1 MKVNE
6 VCYDSRKRF
15 AITFLLESPERLP
28 FESWPG
34 IKNVIEDYRAID
46 PSNMKKITNNICR
59 YDTVG
64 SVFYWYHQNDQII
77 LGIEL
82 EKAPQ
87 ALILRMIGKD
97 PAYRKKP
104 PYASELYD
112 VILKNYGESICLH
125 SDKTLSDEGFEIWR
139 RLYNDGHNV
148 LVYNVNAP
156 ANTFL
161 RCPTLD
167 DFQKYFGDSKEFRDY
182 SYVLCE
188 NITHLLNIHSHFNIR
203 KIREDNNLGVD

>member
-1 MKVNE
+1 
-6 VCYDSRKRF
+6 
-15 AITFLLESPERLP
+15 LESPERQA

-34 IKNVIEDYRAID
+34 IKNVIQEFID
-46 PSNMKKITNNICR
+46 CNPTSVKNVTDNIKK
-59 YDTVG
+59 YDSIN
-64 SVFYWYHQNDQII
+64 SVFYWYHYDDQII
-77 LGIEL
+77 LGVEL
-82 EKAPQ
+82 QRTPFS
-87 ALILRMIGKD
+87 LVVRMIGKD

-112 VILKNYGESICLH
+112 VILKNCGKTICLH

-148 LVYNVNAP
+148 LVYNVNDP

-167 DFQKYFGDSKEFRDY
+167 DFQNYFGDSKEFRDY

-188 NITHLLNIHSHFNIR
+188 NISWLMDTYSHFNIR